1 MALENCMFQMQ
12 ENSGSPSSWSHGCI
26 LDVQILCAQDI
37 LPLNSQYITAW
48 HVHFLDELRCQK
60 LEQLILITTVRGTGV
75 SAVMRIL
82 LLSVAPRF

>member
-1 MALENCMFQMQ
+1 MFQMQ

-60 LEQLILITTVRGTGV
+60 LEQQLY
-75 SAVMRIL
+75 
-82 LLSVAPRF
+82 VAPRF

>member
-1 MALENCMFQMQ
+1 MYSVNSSNKNDLRALENCMFQMQ
-12 ENSGSPSSWSHGCI
+12 ENSGYPSSWSHGCI

-60 LEQLILITTVRGTGV
+60 LEQLILITTV
-75 SAVMRIL
+75 S
-82 LLSVAPRF
+82 